1 MINLIL
7 RRLRI
12 KNIRS
17 YDEGEVNFPNG
28 IILFEGDIGSGK
40 STLLLAI
47 EFALFG
53 LGNEKGTSLLSLGK
67 NEGEVELEFEL
78 KNKRVKVHR
87 SLIRS
92 RKKGGISQ
100 EDCWIE
106 IDGRRMLLSPTEMK
120 EKILEILGYN
130 EPADPKAKSVIFRYA
145 IYTPQEEMK
154 EILNRPVDERLQTIR
169 KALRLEDYKIARDNA
184 LTIAKELKIHA
195 KLLLEEEKKIPDLEN
210 EKKKLLQEKE
220 ENFKKI
226 EELENNLLDIEISI
240 KGLESEAEILREEI
254 EKLIGEAKRGE
265 EIEKTI
271 EDFKKKIEDL
281 RNRINN
287 DKQKSNNLKKQKD
300 EILKI
305 IKKPE
310 KDLEIIENELSEVR
324 KEKNKILEEVA
335 KKDHL
340 LSTYIS
346 LVERKVCP
354 TCNQRVD
361 HEEFL
366 SRVNNLR
373 IELDEINR
381 KKKEIELNIEKLE
394 LMKKEAEEYKLL
406 SMRLSNIEESILI
419 LEERILKD
427 EEELNNLLK
436 RNEELKE
443 ELKIAK
449 EAADNYRKKKIE
461 LEKIS
466 NEIKK
471 LMEKRRDLEN
481 KKSKLIADMEKLQLS
496 INNLDQEINK
506 IKEKANKGKR
516 LLEYTTWLEEC
527 FIPALEKIEVTIF
540 RDANREFNEEFSR
553 FFSFMVDDPSKSV
566 MIDEEFTPIVMQ
578 ESYEQDISNLSGGER
593 TALALAFRLALNK
606 IVQKRAGIEGGLLIL
621 DEPTDGLSKEQIGKI
636 GDLIRE
642 LGLNQVI
649 IVSHERELEGA
660 VDHIFRV
667 QKENGKSKVILTRG

>member
-1 MINLIL
+1 MIL

-566 MIDEEFTPIVMQ
+566 MIDEEFTPIVM
-578 ESYEQDISNLSGGER
+578 
-593 TALALAFRLALNK
+593 
-606 IVQKRAGIEGGLLIL
+606 
-621 DEPTDGLSKEQIGKI
+621 
-636 GDLIRE
+636 
-642 LGLNQVI
+642 
-649 IVSHERELEGA
+649 
-660 VDHIFRV
+660 
-667 QKENGKSKVILTRG
+667 

>member
-1 MINLIL
+1 MIL

>member
-1 MINLIL
+1 MIL

-606 IVQKRAGIEGGLLIL
+606 IV
-621 DEPTDGLSKEQIGKI
+621 
-636 GDLIRE
+636 
-642 LGLNQVI
+642 
-649 IVSHERELEGA
+649 
-660 VDHIFRV
+660 
-667 QKENGKSKVILTRG
+667 

>member
-1 MINLIL
+1 MIL

-642 LGLNQVI
+642 LG
-649 IVSHERELEGA
+649 
-660 VDHIFRV
+660 
-667 QKENGKSKVILTRG
+667 

>member
-1 MINLIL
+1 MIL

-340 LSTYIS
+340 
-346 LVERKVCP
+346 
-354 TCNQRVD
+354 
-361 HEEFL
+361 
-366 SRVNNLR
+366 
-373 IELDEINR
+373 
-381 KKKEIELNIEKLE
+381 
-394 LMKKEAEEYKLL
+394 
-406 SMRLSNIEESILI
+406 
-419 LEERILKD
+419 
-427 EEELNNLLK
+427 
-436 RNEELKE
+436 
-443 ELKIAK
+443 
-449 EAADNYRKKKIE
+449 
-461 LEKIS
+461 
-466 NEIKK
+466 
-471 LMEKRRDLEN
+471 
-481 KKSKLIADMEKLQLS
+481 
-496 INNLDQEINK
+496 
-506 IKEKANKGKR
+506 
-516 LLEYTTWLEEC
+516 
-527 FIPALEKIEVTIF
+527 
-540 RDANREFNEEFSR
+540 
-553 FFSFMVDDPSKSV
+553 
-566 MIDEEFTPIVMQ
+566 
-578 ESYEQDISNLSGGER
+578 
-593 TALALAFRLALNK
+593 
-606 IVQKRAGIEGGLLIL
+606 
-621 DEPTDGLSKEQIGKI
+621 
-636 GDLIRE
+636 
-642 LGLNQVI
+642 
-649 IVSHERELEGA
+649 
-660 VDHIFRV
+660 
-667 QKENGKSKVILTRG
+667 